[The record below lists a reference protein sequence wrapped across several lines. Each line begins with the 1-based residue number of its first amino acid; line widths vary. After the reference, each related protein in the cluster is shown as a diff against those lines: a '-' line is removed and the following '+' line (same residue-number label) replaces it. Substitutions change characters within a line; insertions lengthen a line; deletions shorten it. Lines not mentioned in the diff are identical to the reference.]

1 MKALKTRTKFHLVS
15 KTNEYNFGVIL
26 NYLGKGYGG
35 NGHSLGN
42 DFHFKLP

>member
-26 NYLGKGYGG
+26 TTLVKGTGETVT
-35 NGHSLGN
+35 H
-42 DFHFKLP
+42 